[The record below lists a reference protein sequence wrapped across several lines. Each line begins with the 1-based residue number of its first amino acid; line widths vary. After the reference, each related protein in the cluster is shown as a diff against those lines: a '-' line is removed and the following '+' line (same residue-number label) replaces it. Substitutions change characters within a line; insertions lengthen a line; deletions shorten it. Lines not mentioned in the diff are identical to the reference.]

1 MLLAHF
7 DVICYLWR
15 NPNSH
20 FVSSHLRLILGAFGF
35 FPIFP
40 ETLPIKLPSEDSF
53 LWGKHQRKSCSI
65 DDVKS
70 GGMPWNR
77 VVGREFAHVNFEEH
91 KNIADSLQI
100 LFSICISMLRG
111 AIFIPHTQALST
123 LELNLKAKIKKN
135 GRREFASRAAMNQL
149 TSCKYQGLFHFQC

>member
-7 DVICYLWR
+7 GFICYLWR

-20 FVSSHLRLILGAFGF
+20 FVSSYLRLILAAFGF

-40 ETLPIKLPSEDSF
+40 ETLPIKLLSEDSF

-77 VVGREFAHVNFEEH
+77 VVGREFAHVNFQEH

-100 LFSICISMLRG
+100 LCSICI
-111 AIFIPHTQALST
+111 
-123 LELNLKAKIKKN
+123 
-135 GRREFASRAAMNQL
+135 
-149 TSCKYQGLFHFQC
+149 